1 MAGESTYLTSLS
13 FSSPFLQLSNTVVL
27 RVVALPLE
35 HTLVNNTGL
44 EVNQGGAS
52 FITTRNLAVQV
63 NVAEEAVEIQYELT
77 EPPQYGELQQLL
89 PGGAWSPTTSFSQK
103 LLDKERVRYVNTYRG
118 LQSLDVADGFR
129 FKIRLGSLS
138 TDEVLFRIA
147 VRWIHFKVT
156 RSRMEVG
163 GAQPVTISPEDL
175 QAVSKGV
182 KLNEGELHFR
192 VLAAPKKGKLL
203 LLNTTLLENSTFSQ
217 KNITDGVMSYQL
229 LHRLHDDSRD
239 VVSFQLFSA
248 LANSSRHDFRINIRA
263 DPPAVSVRNK
273 GLTVPEGGS
282 KLISQELLFSQAG
295 AQWDVQYRIR
305 QRPRHGCIR
314 RISVSNSTSI
324 SDNVSAFTN
333 QDIVAERI
341 MYVHD
346 DSESK
351 QDSFTFQILLLKH
364 KHGGR
369 KAEAGPDE
377 HTFHIA
383 VLLVNDQRPVRVVD
397 KVFHVARDGQRLL
410 GLDDLRYHDDDSD
423 FEDGWLVYTRRG
435 IPMGE
440 LVLAND
446 SSHKLYEFTQQDLE
460 KVPKNMFIPVKPDAL
475 HTFST
480 F

>member
-1 MAGESTYLTSLS
+1 ML
-13 FSSPFLQLSNTVVL
+13 
-27 RVVALPLE
+27 ALPLE
-35 HTLVNNTGL
+35 HQLVNNTGL

-52 FITTRNLAVQV
+52 VISTSNLAVQV

-77 EPPQYGELQQLL
+77 ELPRYGELQQLL
-89 PGGAWSPTTSFSQK
+89 PGGAWRPTASFSQK
-103 LLDKERVRYVNTYRG
+103 LLEKERVRYVNTYRG
-118 LQSLDVADGFR
+118 LQGLEVTDR
-129 FKIRLGSLS
+129 FKFKVRLGSLS
-138 TDEVLFRIA
+138 TDELVFRIA

-156 RSRMEVG
+156 RSRMEMG

-182 KLNEGELHFR
+182 RLNEAELHFR

-229 LHRLHDDSRD
+229 LQRLHDDSRD
-239 VVSFQLFSA
+239 LLSFQLFST
-248 LANSSRHDFRINIRA
+248 LANSSSHDFRINIRA

-282 KLISQELLFSQAG
+282 RLISQELLFSQAG
-295 AQWDVQYRIR
+295 AQWEVHYSIS

-314 RISVSNSTSI
+314 RVSVSNSTSI
-324 SDNVSAFTN
+324 HDNVSTFTN

-351 QDSFTFQILLLKH
+351 QDSFTFGILLHKH
-364 KHGGR
+364 KQGGR
-369 KAEAGPDE
+369 KVEAGPDQ
-377 HTFHIA
+377 HTFHIS

-397 KVFHVARDGQRLL
+397 RVFHVARDGQRLL
-410 GLDDLRYHDDDSD
+410 TLDDLRYHDDDSD

-460 KVPKNMFIPVKPDAL
+460 KVSKPRL
-475 HTFST
+475 FQESRRLFTLLIL
-480 F
+480 